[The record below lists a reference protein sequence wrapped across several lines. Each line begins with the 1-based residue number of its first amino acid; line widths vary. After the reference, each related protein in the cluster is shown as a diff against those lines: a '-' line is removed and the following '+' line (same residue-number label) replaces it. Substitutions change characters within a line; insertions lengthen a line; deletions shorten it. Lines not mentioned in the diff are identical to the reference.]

1 MGVGIIVLPI
11 HTRRNEGMEGLP
23 PTRLM
28 VHQSFHLWSKKDVA
42 SGHEGEGGWVSAGIP
57 GTSAVAP
64 H

>member
-1 MGVGIIVLPI
+1 MYFPLIIRD
-11 HTRRNEGMEGLP
+11 TKAWSALP